1 MFRSGDTSMVLI
13 LTPEESAS
21 HGINEKLT
29 NKSNNSTS
37 EETTAAHF
45 QTSSQGENERILMN
59 RVRSIKEEIDRV
71 NLEME
76 AAEREYNINRAVE
89 LKYGTLMTLQ
99 RQLEEAE
106 KSLADYRV
114 SGKSLLKVEVTD
126 VDIAEIVSR
135 WTGIP
140 LSNLQQTEREKLVL
154 LEDVLHRRVVGQDV
168 AVQSVADAIRCSRAG
183 LSDSN
188 RPIASFMF
196 MGPAGVGKTELAKA
210 LAGYLFNTENA
221 LVRINMSEYM
231 EKHAVSRLVGAPPG
245 YVRYEDGGQLTE
257 VVRQRPYSVVLFEEI
272 EKAHHDVFNILLQLF
287 DDGRI
292 TDSQG
297 RTVSFNNTVL
307 VMTSNIG
314 SHYILETLR
323 NAQDSKDVVY
333 DVMKRKDA
341 TWEAVGAFKARFPE
355 LNLEDKV
362 PQEGGGIDETLT
374 HGQHK
379 DFGKVYHRRKVK
391 NRRKS
396 FIFQPKKVPD

>member
-1 MFRSGDTSMVLI
+1 
-13 LTPEESAS
+13 
-21 HGINEKLT
+21 
-29 NKSNNSTS
+29 
-37 EETTAAHF
+37 
-45 QTSSQGENERILMN
+45 
-59 RVRSIKEEIDRV
+59 
-71 NLEME
+71 ME
-76 AAEREYNINRAVE
+76 AAE
-89 LKYGTLMTLQ
+89 Q
-99 RQLEEAE
+99 AE

-114 SGKSLLKVEVTD
+114 SGNLLLREEVTD
-126 VDIAEIVSR
+126 VDMAEIVSR

-140 LSNLQQTEREKLVL
+140 LSNLQQTKREKLVL
-154 LEDVLHRRVVGQDV
+154 LEDVLHRRVVGQYM
-168 AVQSVADAIRCSRAG
+168 AVQSVADANTLFQS
-183 LSDSN
+183 
-188 RPIASFMF
+188 
-196 MGPAGVGKTELAKA
+196 GPVRLKPAYCKLYVHGA
-210 LAGYLFNTENA
+210 L
-221 LVRINMSEYM
+221 
-231 EKHAVSRLVGAPPG
+231 SRLVGTPPG

-333 DVMKRKDA
+333 DVMKREDA
-341 TWEAVGAFKARFPE
+341 TWEVVDAFKARFPE

-374 HGQHK
+374 HGQHN
-379 DFGKVYHRRKVK
+379 DFGKVYHRRKV
-391 NRRKS
+391 RKQKEIINPS
-396 FIFQPKKVPD
+396 AEESP

>member
-1 MFRSGDTSMVLI
+1 
-13 LTPEESAS
+13 
-21 HGINEKLT
+21 
-29 NKSNNSTS
+29 
-37 EETTAAHF
+37 
-45 QTSSQGENERILMN
+45 
-59 RVRSIKEEIDRV
+59 
-71 NLEME
+71 ME
-76 AAEREYNINRAVE
+76 AAEH
-89 LKYGTLMTLQ
+89 
-99 RQLEEAE
+99 
-106 KSLADYRV
+106 
-114 SGKSLLKVEVTD
+114 

-183 LSDSN
+183 LCDSN

-210 LAGYLFNTENA
+210 LAVYLFNTENA

-297 RTVSFNNTVL
+297 RT
-307 VMTSNIG
+307 
-314 SHYILETLR
+314 
-323 NAQDSKDVVY
+323 
-333 DVMKRKDA
+333 
-341 TWEAVGAFKARFPE
+341 
-355 LNLEDKV
+355 
-362 PQEGGGIDETLT
+362 
-374 HGQHK
+374 
-379 DFGKVYHRRKVK
+379 GKCLSRR
-391 NRRKS
+391 
-396 FIFQPKKVPD
+396 